1 MFKSLSRVVYK
12 ILYIINFF
20 TSKFFNK
27 DLLLWLKEFIE
38 EDSYKNLKIGNK
50 KISFFVPNN
59 LIKWRIETFFDKEP
73 ETIEWI
79 NNFDQKKSIFWDI
92 GSNIGQYS
100 IYCAIKNKKSQVV
113 SFEPS
118 AGNLRILS
126 RNISKNGLTNKIKIF
141 PIPLT
146 KYQNKFFVFEESN
159 FLEGTAHNNFGINKV
174 KDCSNLKKKM
184 KYQIY
189 GTNINYL
196 LKEKILDVPNYIKID
211 VDGLEYLI
219 LKGAEKFLNNLQLK
233 EILIELDERKKKEF
247 NSTIKLLEENNFK
260 FFKKKRNEKFHV
272 TKDSKFIFNYIFK
285 KINYKNF

>member
-79 NNFDQKKSIFWDI
+79 NNFDPKKSIFWDI

-100 IYCAIKNKKSQVV
+100 IYCAIKHKKSRVV

-159 FLEGTAHNNFGINKV
+159 FLEGAAHNNFGKDNV
-174 KDCSNLKKKM
+174 KDYNSLKKKM
-184 KYQIY
+184 RYQIY

-196 LKEKILDVPNYIKID
+196 LKEKILDIPNYIKID
-211 VDGLEYLI
+211 VDGIESLI
-219 LKGAEKFLNNLQLK
+219 LEGSENFLRNPKIK
-233 EILIELDERKKKEF
+233 EVLIELDENNKKEYKK
-247 NSTIKLLEENNFK
+247 IIMIMKNNK
-260 FFKKKRNEKFHV
+260 FYLYEKKRNDKYH
-272 TKDSKFIFNYIFK
+272 TTTDSKSTYNNIFK
-285 KINYKNF
+285 KL